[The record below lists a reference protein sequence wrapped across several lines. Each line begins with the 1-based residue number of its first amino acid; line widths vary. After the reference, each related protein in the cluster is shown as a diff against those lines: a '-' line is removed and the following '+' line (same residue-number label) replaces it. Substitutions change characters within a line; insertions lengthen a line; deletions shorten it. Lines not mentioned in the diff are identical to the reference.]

1 MPQSRYLAPRE
12 MSRSRYLAAAERC
25 HRSVTEAE
33 KRNHADFYD
42 FCPVIFTFSDH
53 CLFVIL
59 DVSHAHNTRQPVIHS
74 EQRADE
80 R

>member
-1 MPQSRYLAPRE
+1 MP
-12 MSRSRYLAAAERC
+12 
-25 HRSVTEAE
+25 
-33 KRNHADFYD
+33 DFYD

-59 DVSHAHNTRQPVIHS
+59 DASHAHNTRQPVFHS